1 MAKEAAFKSDISE
14 EEIQAEMDAMRGSAN
29 FSGPFG
35 AMNALYCVDR
45 DHWHYRW
52 VNADLKQDRA
62 RMLTQKYEPVLDDEG
77 NQVMTVSRGG
87 STLVLLRQPTKSHIA
102 AQRLLEERNL
112 MIDKKMDIPA
122 GGEIFGS
129 VTYKDIETKIRLKKG
144 E

>member
-1 MAKEAAFKSDISE
+1 MAKEAVFRSDISE
-14 EEIQAEMDAMRGSAN
+14 EEIEAEMNAMRGSAN

-45 DHWHYRW
+45 EHWHYRW

-62 RMLTQKYEPVLDDEG
+62 RMLTQKYEPVLDEQG

-87 STLVLLRQPTKSHIA
+87 STLVLLRQPKTSNIA
-102 AQRLLEERNL
+102 IQRLLEERNQL
-112 MIDKKMDIPA
+112 IDDKLNIPK

-129 VTYKDIETKIRLKKG
+129 AKYNDIDIKISKKKG